1 MLKTRVIIADDDE
14 DSLDILGFYVRQ
26 HPDFCILDRC
36 RDGEELLNSILSRQP
51 DAVLLDIH
59 MPKMSGMEVIAK
71 SLKIKSDLLFVFI
84 SGYEQYA
91 IQAFDLSAVDYILKP
106 LEKSRLF
113 TALAKI
119 RKARKLQAQAPPIKL
134 NQRIYIRDNNHHYY
148 VNPDDIIMIEKVS
161 GKCEI
166 TTVSKSYTASQNIS
180 ELLKLLPEDTFFL
193 SHRSYII
200 NIQKI
205 SHVTAANQTYI
216 AHFALTSKYAHISK
230 LKFEELHR
238 RMNPLL

>member
-26 HPDFCILDRC
+26 HPDFYILDRC
-36 RDGEELLNSILSRQP
+36 RDGEELLNSIMSRQP

-59 MPKMSGMEVIAK
+59 MPKMSGMEVIDK
-71 SLKIKSDLLFVFI
+71 SLKVKPDLLFVFI

-91 IQAFDLSAVDYILKP
+91 VQAFELAAVDYILKP
-106 LEKSRLF
+106 FEKPRLSA
-113 TALAKI
+113 ALAKI
-119 RKARKLQAQAPPIKL
+119 KKARKLQAQTPPVKL
-134 NQRIYIRDNNHHYY
+134 YQRIYIRDNNQHYY
-148 VNPDDIIMIEKVS
+148 LNPEDIIMIEKIS

-166 TTVSKSYTASQNIS
+166 TTASKSYTASQNIS

-216 AHFALTSKYAHISK
+216 AHFPLTSKYAHISK
-230 LKFEELHR
+230 LKFDELHR
-238 RMNPLL
+238 RMNLL